1 VKFIAKVYFITA
13 TEVFHPH
20 TTTPITTNCPVP
32 FPEKFAIFLV
42 GFLCFCFTAFFLS
55 GGKPEVVSMKSDL
68 ERQRRGISGFL
79 DFVHCVG
86 LELVAKLRART

>member
-1 VKFIAKVYFITA
+1 LPFFLLAFY
-13 TEVFHPH
+13 VFVLQP
-20 TTTPITTNCPVP
+20 
-32 FPEKFAIFLV
+32 
-42 GFLCFCFTAFFLS
+42 FFLS